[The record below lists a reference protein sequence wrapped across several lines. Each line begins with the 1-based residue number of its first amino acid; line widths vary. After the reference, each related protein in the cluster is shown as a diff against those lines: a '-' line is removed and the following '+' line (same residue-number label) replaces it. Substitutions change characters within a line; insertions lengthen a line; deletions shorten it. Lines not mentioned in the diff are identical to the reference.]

1 MKPMLEH
8 IARFIQAQWM
18 ILLFITAIAAV
29 WLFLHTES
37 SGAASLEEFERKTHA
52 GQPVVVEFFSNT

>member
-18 ILLFITAIAAV
+18 ALLLFAAIAAV
-29 WLFLHTES
+29 WLFLRTES
-37 SGAASLEEFERKTHA
+37 SGAASLEEFKRNTRA
-52 GQPVVVEFFSNT
+52 GRPVVVEFFSNA